1 MILFSPVHTGDQR
14 LDNMQAQ
21 LRTAIRGIGLKE
33 ILDGVLTETQALTT
47 SYQDIA
53 HGLGRAPQGWIAVSP
68 DAAATIF
75 QDPTVSNNPDPTH
88 FIRIRGSAAVNC
100 KFWVF

>member
-21 LRTAIRGIGLKE
+21 LKSTVRDIGLRD
-33 ILDGVLTETQALTT
+33 ILDGKLTAMIALTT
-47 SYQDIA
+47 SYQNIA
-53 HGLGRAPQGWIAVSP
+53 HGLGRAPKGWIAVSP

-75 QDPTVSNNPDPTH
+75 QDPLASNNPDPTK
-88 FIRIRGSAAVNC
+88 FIRVKGSAAVNC